1 MGDSPHEAFSMAVVD
16 YFISGLVVRKPG
28 ERRKRVL
35 LRHALA
41 GRMIRI
47 TIVLHGAP
55 DIVHDTD
62 GGRIASVD
70 TFRGSRHRLPF
81 KQFQRFQ
88 TVSPTIFPP
97 TRAEVPTG

>member
-1 MGDSPHEAFSMAVVD
+1 MAVVD

-28 ERRKRVL
+28 ERRKMVL
-35 LRHALA
+35 FSPALG

-47 TIVLHGAP
+47 TIVLPGAP

-81 KQFQRFQ
+81 KPFQRSRA
-88 TVSPTIFPP
+88 VSPTIFPP
-97 TRAEVPTG
+97 TGA